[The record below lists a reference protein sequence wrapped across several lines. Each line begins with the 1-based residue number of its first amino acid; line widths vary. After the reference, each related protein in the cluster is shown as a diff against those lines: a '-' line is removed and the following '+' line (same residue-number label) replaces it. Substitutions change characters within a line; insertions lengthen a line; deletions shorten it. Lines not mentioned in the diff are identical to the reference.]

1 MSIGKKI
8 KKYRVEKGITQT
20 QLAEQIGSYQKNIST
35 YEKDEV
41 IPSAEVIKKIA
52 DSLEV
57 SLDYLLSDGQYSIGD
72 ARILKVCAD
81 LDKLSEP
88 DKNAILRV
96 IQAFLRDVK
105 MLNKR

>member
-72 ARILKVCAD
+72 E
-81 LDKLSEP
+81 LSEP